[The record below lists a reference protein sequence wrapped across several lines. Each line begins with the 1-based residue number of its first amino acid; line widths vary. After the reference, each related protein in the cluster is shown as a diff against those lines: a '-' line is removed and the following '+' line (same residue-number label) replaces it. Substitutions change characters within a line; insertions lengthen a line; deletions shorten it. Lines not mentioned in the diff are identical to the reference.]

1 MKNIKNKQTQ
11 GQLTATH
18 TRSKQEIKNQS
29 YTRTIHLTQQNTP
42 ISMTTMQ
49 HHNYY
54 FHIKIQIN
62 FTYQSWL
69 RGPVSQKP

>member
-11 GQLTATH
+11 GQLGAIR
-18 TRSKQEIKNQS
+18 TRSKQEFKNQS
-29 YTRTIHLTQQNTP
+29 YTRTVHLTQQNAP
-42 ISMTTMQ
+42 ISMMTMQ

-69 RGPVSQKP
+69 